1 MKLAMNSRKTTIDS
15 AHLDT
20 TRSAP
25 HDKEQL
31 RRRLLK
37 MILANEAQRR
47 SASLGP
53 GRSTRLS
60 PARTARIDAIV
71 EGCATGRATGAASVL
86 QTPNAATLAVFD
98 PDDQIGQELDVA
110 AELAEERA
118 AHKPE

>member
-1 MKLAMNSRKTTIDS
+1 MTLAMKSRKTTIDS
-15 AHLDT
+15 PHLDT
-20 TRSAP
+20 ARNGP

-47 SASLGP
+47 SV
-53 GRSTRLS
+53 RLS

-71 EGCATGRATGAASVL
+71 NSHLPGGGS
-86 QTPNAATLAVFD
+86 TPHAPNVTAFAVFD
-98 PDDQIGQELDVA
+98 PDDQIGQELNVA
-110 AELAEERA
+110 AELAQERA

>member
-1 MKLAMNSRKTTIDS
+1 MTLAMNTRKTMIDPP
-15 AHLDT
+15 HLDT
-20 TRSAP
+20 AKPAP
-25 HDKEQL
+25 HDKDQL

-47 SASLGP
+47 SI
-53 GRSTRLS
+53 RLS

-71 EGCATGRATGAASVL
+71 NNCSMGQPAGAARSL
-86 QTPNAATLAVFD
+86 QTATTTTLAVFD